1 MIELALASLLSC
13 ADGAWIIEGL
23 GQAHGM
29 SQIQKFE
36 VYREIREVM
45 PDDCDDLSEYE
56 TGKFK
61 GPPVKIN

>member
-23 GQAHGM
+23 GQTHGM

-36 VYREIREVM
+36 VYQEIRAVM
-45 PDDCDDLSEYE
+45 PDDCKNLSEYE
-56 TGKFK
+56 TGKFR
-61 GPPVKIN
+61 GPKVKL